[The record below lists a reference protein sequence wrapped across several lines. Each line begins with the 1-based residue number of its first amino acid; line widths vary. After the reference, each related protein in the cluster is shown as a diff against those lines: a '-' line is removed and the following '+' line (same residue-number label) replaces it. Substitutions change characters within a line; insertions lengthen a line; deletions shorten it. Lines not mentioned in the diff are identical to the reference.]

1 MKKLR
6 PWIFDHEGLIRMENP
21 SELIFAILYLANK
34 KRLRPLILLR
44 RTYFAILLYCGI
56 IKKTVEKLFFFKL
69 AE

>member
-6 PWIFDHEGLIRMENP
+6 PWILDHEGLIRMENP

-34 KRLRPLILLR
+34 KGFGLRPLLLLR

-56 IKKTVEKLFFFKL
+56 IKKKLLKSCYF
-69 AE
+69 